1 MAIIQTIPLGKKY
14 GSMTSSEAQ
23 AGTNTES
30 QLISAKV
37 LNDQIDEKIS
47 DIGLATV
54 ATSGSYNDLSDK
66 PTIPTIPAVNNGTLT
81 IQKNGTTVKTF
92 TANSSSNVTAD
103 ITVPTKVS
111 ELTNDSGYITGVSW
125 NNVSGK
131 PSTFTPKAHTHAK
144 SDITDFPTL
153 ATVATSGSYTD
164 LSNKPTIPVIDSTL
178 NATSTNGLQNKVIK
192 TALDGKANSSHTH
205 TKSQITDF
213 PTLATVATS
222 GSYND
227 LSNKPT
233 IPTVN
238 NATLTIQKNGSN
250 VQTFTANASSNVT
263 ANITVPTKTSQLSND
278 TNYATTTNVANS
290 LQEAK
295 NYVDTATGNMVT
307 TDTTQTIP
315 GNKAFS
321 GFLDYLVP
329 IKLSD
334 IPTANTYKHF
344 RFLDKDGLRLFSLQY
359 CSRPNGARDA
369 ISYVYDKDG
378 GSHGLQ
384 VSTDNC
390 VIPTMRDTVSLGTS
404 GTKWLSV
411 YATNFYGDYGSFSNK
426 VEAPLVRAT
435 ADLGLVLAKKDS
447 KAPTT
452 TSGWNQIQFYDKN
465 LVQLGYFQL
474 SSDTNANVYNW
485 VGRKNAD
492 LTKWRKIF
500 WNVETDVFGCD
511 TSNTVSLGSS
521 ASKWSQLHCTEITT
535 STQNFL
541 RNIYGDYGTFWRQD
555 GRDLYLLL
563 TAKGDQTG
571 NWTSARPI
579 VVSLSTGVCNI
590 NGNAATAN
598 KITLTDTNP
607 TSGTT
612 YQIPFALS
620 TDDTDQRVNDGLRDY
635 TLRGTT
641 SVSGYGRIYLGNSIA
656 NGVAGNKYGSIGIYS
671 KSGNYAVITGE
682 TTLTNNRILTIPNDS
697 GTLICTGN
705 LTSNLTTTLGSGISG
720 GGLSSASIGIGS
732 LILGYVSRNDMAAA
746 STIAQSN
753 SFLNIRGSAV
763 KLSSFSSATSDT
775 GFVINQSTTTLP
787 GTWRFLGHSDLR
799 ASVLGTMGL
808 FIRIA

>member
-1 MAIIQTIPLGKKY
+1 MTIIQTIPLGKKY

-178 NATSTNGLQNKVIK
+178 SATSTNGLQNKVIK

-295 NYVDTATGNMVT
+295 NYVDTTTSNMVT
-307 TDTTQTIP
+307 TDTTQIIP
-315 GNKAFS
+315 GDKAFS
-321 GFLDYLVP
+321 GYLDYLVP

-359 CSRPNGARDA
+359 CSRPNGSRDA
-369 ISYVYDKDG
+369 ILYVYDKDG
-378 GSHGLQ
+378 GSHGLNL
-384 VSTDNC
+384 STDNY
-390 VIPTMRDTVSLGTS
+390 VVPVSTNGMTLGTS

-435 ADLGLVLAKKDS
+435 ADLGLVLADKDS
-447 KAPTT
+447 TAPTT
-452 TSGWNQIQFYDKN
+452 TRGWNQVQFYDKN
-465 LVQLGYFQL
+465 FVQLGYFQL
-474 SSDTNANVYNW
+474 ASNTDSNVYNLI
-485 VGRKNAD
+485 GRKNAD
-492 LTKWRKIF
+492 LTTRRNIF
-500 WNVETDVFGCD
+500 WNVDADVFGCAP
-511 TSNTVSLGSS
+511 SSTVSLGSS
-521 ASKWSQLHCTEITT
+521 ANKWANVYATT
-535 STQNFL
+535 VNTSILDIPQNAIVLAFCSRAVNNGSTVA
-541 RNIYGDYGTFWRQD
+541 GTN
-555 GRDLYLLL
+555 LKV
-563 TAKGDQTG
+563 AKGGT
-571 NWTSARPI
+571 
-579 VVSLSTGVCNI
+579 
-590 NGNAATAN
+590 NGAFTATTE
-598 KITLTDTNP
+598 TLT
-607 TSGTT
+607 GT
-612 YQIPFALS
+612 YRALNTVDS
-620 TDDTDQRVNDGLRDY
+620 
-635 TLRGTT
+635 
-641 SVSGYGRIYLGNSIA
+641 
-656 NGVAGNKYGSIGIYS
+656 NGVGMFVK
-671 KSGNYAVITGE
+671 
-682 TTLTNNRILTIPNDS
+682 
-697 GTLICTGN
+697 
-705 LTSNLTTTLGSGISG
+705 
-720 GGLSSASIGIGS
+720 
-732 LILGYVSRNDMAAA
+732 
-746 STIAQSN
+746 IA
-753 SFLNIRGSAV
+753 
-763 KLSSFSSATSDT
+763 
-775 GFVINQSTTTLP
+775 
-787 GTWRFLGHSDLR
+787 
-799 ASVLGTMGL
+799 
-808 FIRIA
+808 